1 MVAQIIDAYIELL
14 MPMGA
19 WVIFWYFL
27 SILIKRNDFVDIAW
41 GLGFIYI
48 TLWLTIK
55 SEPRFLQF
63 VVNGMVAAWGL
74 RLAIYL
80 FYRNLKKNED
90 YRYKQW
96 REDWG
101 EWFLLRSF
109 LQIYILQTFLM
120 LIIALPLILVT
131 IIEPLKFSLISLLG
145 ILCWGIGFYWQTLA
159 DYQKSK
165 FKNNI
170 DNVGKNKHRDCG
182 PNRGTPVFWRD
193 ADVVGYI
200 SFLIPYSYGWIGII
214 SPIVT
219 YLLVRVSGVP
229 MLEAK
234 QSQHPEFKAY
244 KETVPAVFPKW
255 INNSIFNV
263 LLSLA
268 YQSSKKI

>member
-170 DNVGKNKHRDCG
+170 DNVGKLMTSGLWSKSRH
-182 PNRGTPVFWRD
+182 PNYFGEMLMWWGIFL
-193 ADVVGYI
+193 
-200 SFLIPYSYGWIGII
+200 SLIPYSYGWIGII
-214 SPIVT
+214 SPIVIT
-219 YLLVRVSGVP
+219 YLLLRVSGVP

-255 INNSIFNV
+255 INPFHF
-263 LLSLA
+263 
-268 YQSSKKI
+268 